1 MSIRKWH
8 KGKLIILWAW
18 GVASAALALTD
29 FMMRP
34 VQSAPV
40 AHLVEILIVLL
51 TLLALSAVTWHWLGD
66 REPVE
71 SRSENSENQNGK

>member
-51 TLLALSAVTWHWLGD
+51 TLLALSAVTWHWLGN

-71 SRSENSENQNGK
+71 SRSENSKNQNGK

>member
-8 KGKLIILWAW
+8 KGKLVILWAW

-40 AHLVEILIVLL
+40 AHLIEILIVLL

-71 SRSENSENQNGK
+71 SRGENSKNQNGK